1 MNVAEISQ
9 LIGSLGFPIVA
20 CIALFISNYRQNE
33 SHKEE
38 SKLFSSAINNNT
50 IAIEKMTV
58 LLEEMQYEK

>member
-9 LIGSLGFPIVA
+9 IIGSLGFPIVA
-20 CIALFISNYRQNE
+20 CVALFISNYMQNE

-38 SKLFSSAINNNT
+38 SKLFSTAITNNT

-58 LLEEMQYEK
+58 LLEEMQHEK